1 MLIDM
6 SYIHSD
12 LQLIVAA
19 LIIITEFCKEMDTW
33 NPS

>member
-6 SYIHSD
+6 SYLDSD

-19 LIIITEFCKEMDTW
+19 LIIITEFCKKMDT
-33 NPS
+33 